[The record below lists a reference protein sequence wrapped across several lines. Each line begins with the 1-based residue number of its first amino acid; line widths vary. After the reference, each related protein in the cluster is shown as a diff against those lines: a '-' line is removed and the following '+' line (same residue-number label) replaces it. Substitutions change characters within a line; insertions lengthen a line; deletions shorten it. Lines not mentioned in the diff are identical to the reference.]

1 MAKTPSNLMVAP
13 GNSEESVSTTIRKI
27 DNGYIVRR
35 SRSTDTD
42 YESSESYTR
51 ERPMIGP
58 EPQIDQKPTQPTNM
72 RKAIDVLN
80 RK

>member
-1 MAKTPSNLMVAP
+1 MAKTPYANMRAP

-27 DNGYIVRR
+27 DNGYIIRR

-42 YESSESYTR
+42 YESSEAYSR

-58 EPQIDQKPTQPTNM
+58 EPQIEQKPEQPSNL